1 MNPVSNLQEEI
12 KLDNKRHFG
21 VRIVMPQVGKFWKQ
35 VFLNNTTVTMVVIKY
50 ENNSNSFTIE

>member
-12 KLDNKRHFG
+12 KLDNKRHFS